1 MDRGVRLGVDV
12 GSVRIGVAASDPDGL
27 MAFPVTTVQRGKGD
41 TATADAVDA
50 LVGIVAER
58 AATAVYVGLPR
69 KLSGA
74 QGASAEDARAIAT
87 AVAERCEAVVRL
99 VDERFSTATAS
110 ASMRQA
116 GRSAK
121 QQRQVIDQAAAV
133 VILESALDIERRGN
147 LSKVTETIPREG
159 GDD

>member
-1 MDRGVRLGVDV
+1 MGT
-12 GSVRIGVAASDPDGL
+12 VRIGVAASDPDGL

-41 TATADAVDA
+41 TAVADAVA
-50 LVGIVAER
+50 QLAEIVAER
-58 AATAVYVGLPR
+58 GATQVFVGLPR

-74 QGASAEDARAIAT
+74 QGTSAEDARLIAG
-87 AVAERCEAVVRL
+87 ALSERCEAVVRL
-99 VDERFSTATAS
+99 VDERFSTTTAS

-116 GRSAK
+116 GRNAK

-147 LSKVTETIPREG
+147 LSKVTEMIPREG
-159 GDD
+159 GND

>member
-1 MDRGVRLGVDV
+1 MQRGVRLGVDV
-12 GSVRIGVAASDPDGL
+12 GTVRIGVAASDPDGL
-27 MAFPVTTVQRGKGD
+27 MAFPVTTVQRVKGK
-41 TATADAVDA
+41 TADAVA
-50 LVGIVAER
+50 ELAAVVAER
-58 AATAVYVGLPR
+58 SATQIYVGLPR

-74 QGASAEDARAIAT
+74 QGTSAEDARDVAT
-87 AVAERCEAVVRL
+87 QLSELTGVTVRL
-99 VDERFSTATAS
+99 VDERFSTTTAS

-116 GRSAK
+116 GRNAK

-147 LSKVTETIPREG
+147 LDRVTEMIPREG

>member
-1 MDRGVRLGVDV
+1 MRSTPWSVSSPNVR
-12 GSVRIGVAASDPDGL
+12 
-27 MAFPVTTVQRGKGD
+27 QRPS
-41 TATADAVDA
+41 TWAC
-50 LVGIVAER
+50 R
-58 AATAVYVGLPR
+58 AR
-69 KLSGA
+69 LSGA

-116 GRSAK
+116 GRNAK